1 MEIIKNY
8 VAEDGKKFDNPAA
21 CADYEKAKADEKNI
35 HLKKMSDDFL
45 VSIGFDKSKYNSVSE
60 LNKVINHTWIV
71 FDAYGSFKCLKTCWC
86 KPIEQNGKKN
96 DFKYVS
102 GDDKKDETIMEN
114 WLRKNKFYAH
124 LLCSFVERKNE
135 DFYTNDLVWKLKY
148 LEWEFKDG
156 KIAKCKW

>member
-1 MEIIKNY
+1 MKEIKKY
-8 VAEDGKKFDNPAA
+8 VAEDGKIFDSPDG
-21 CADYEKAKADEKNI
+21 CADYEKAKEEEKNAR
-35 HLKKMSDDFL
+35 LKKMSDDFL
-45 VSIGFDKSKYNSVSE
+45 LSVGFDISKYKHVSD
-60 LNKVINHTWIV
+60 LNNAINHTWVV
-71 FDAYGSFKCLKTCWC
+71 FDAYGNFQCLKTCWY
-86 KPIEQNGKKN
+86 KPVEQNKKKN

-114 WLRKNKFYAH
+114 WLRENKFYAH

-156 KIAKCKW
+156 KIANCK